1 MPAKKKTKTPVT
13 KDRSK
18 GKFLV
23 IVESPAKSKTINKI
37 LGKDYK
43 VMACMGHL
51 IDLPAGKM
59 GIDFE
64 NDFKPEYTV
73 MKNRKKY
80 LTDLKKEAKVSK
92 AVFLAAD
99 PDREGEAISWHLESQ
114 LKKLCPEIYRVR
126 FEEITEKVIK
136 EAFSHKGAVDMNK
149 VNAQQARRI
158 LDRIVGY
165 SLSPFLWGKI
175 TRGLSAGRVQS
186 VAVRLIVER
195 EEAIRAFKPQE
206 YWSLDAILKKRGD
219 AEKEDVPSTFKAKL
233 VKYKGEKIQ
242 MEGKVT
248 VDDILAML
256 EKEKFVVQD
265 ISRRQKKS
273 YPRSPY
279 TTSLMQQD
287 AFNKINFSASKT
299 MRTAQRLYEG
309 IELGEEGS
317 VGLITYMRTDSVRIS
332 KDAMVAVREYINGE
346 YGEKYCPEKPVP
358 HKSKGRAQ
366 DAHEAVR
373 PGLPLRSPKSIASFL
388 SPDELKL
395 YTLIW
400 NRFVASQMTNALYS
414 VLTVSI
420 TAAEY
425 LFRAGGAELVFDGF
439 LKAFDSTRMDDD
451 MEKIPSLE
459 KGEEV
464 DLQELLPEQHFTKAP
479 PRYSD
484 ASLVK
489 DLEEKGIGRP
499 STYAPI
505 IRTIIDRNYVK
516 RIARYFQP
524 SELGE
529 LVTKLLVENF
539 PDTIG
544 YEFTANMEDE
554 LDSIEERGANW
565 VNVLKKFYD
574 PFVKKLA
581 KAKERM
587 KSVNKE
593 EVKTDEVCSECGRP
607 MIIKW
612 GRRGRFMSCSG
623 FPACRYSKSITT
635 GVKCPEEGCEGELVE
650 RRSKRGTFYGCTK
663 YPDCRYVSKTLP
675 KDPLTASDND
685 DTVEDV

>member
-1 MPAKKKTKTPVT
+1 MPAKKKTGVSAK

-37 LGKDYK
+37 LGADYK
-43 VMACMGHL
+43 VIACMGHL
-51 IDLPAGKM
+51 VDLPAGKM

-64 NDFKPEYTV
+64 NDFKPEYAV

-80 LTDLKKEAKVSK
+80 LTDLKKEAKSAK

-99 PDREGEAISWHLESQ
+99 PDREGEAICWHIENQ
-114 LKKLCPEIYRVR
+114 LKKLSPEIYRVK
-126 FEEITEKVIK
+126 FEEITDKVIK
-136 EAFSHKGAVDMNK
+136 EAFSHKGALDMNK

-195 EEAIRAFKPQE
+195 EDAIRAFKPQE
-206 YWSLDAILKKRGD
+206 YWSLDAILRKRGVDEKDD
-219 AEKEDVPSTFKAKL
+219 APSTFKAKL
-233 VKYKGEKIQ
+233 VKHKGEKVH
-242 MEGKVT
+242 MEARLT
-248 VDDILAML
+248 VDDILAVL
-256 EKEKFVVQD
+256 KNEKFIIKD
-265 ISRRQKKS
+265 IARKQKKS

-287 AFNKINFSASKT
+287 AFNRINFSASKT
-299 MRTAQRLYEG
+299 MRIAQRLYEG
-309 IELGEEGS
+309 VELGDEGS

-332 KDAMVAVREYINGE
+332 DDALRAVREYIAGQ
-346 YGEKYCPEKPVP
+346 YGGQYCPEKPVA
-358 HKSKGRAQ
+358 HRSKGRAQ
-366 DAHEAVR
+366 DAHEAIR
-373 PGLPLRSPKSIASFL
+373 PGLPLRDPGSVASFL
-388 SPDELKL
+388 NSDELKL

-400 NRFVASQMTNALYS
+400 NRFVASQMTNAVYS
-414 VLTVSI
+414 VLTVNI
-420 TAAEY
+420 DAGEY
-425 LFRAGGAELVFDGF
+425 MMRAGGAELIFRGF
-439 LKAFDSTRMDDD
+439 LLAFNSAKQDEE
-451 MEKIPSLE
+451 MERIPSLDP
-459 KGEEV
+459 GEEV

-505 IRTIIDRNYVK
+505 IRTVIDRNYVK

-529 LVTKLLVENF
+529 LVTKLLVKNF
-539 PDTIG
+539 PDTIN
-544 YEFTANMEDE
+544 YEFTANMENE
-554 LDSIEERGANW
+554 LDGIEEGNVNW
-565 VNVLKKFYD
+565 VKVLKDFYE
-574 PFVKKLA
+574 PFSRRLE
-581 KAKERM
+581 KARERM
-587 KSVNKE
+587 KNVNKE
-593 EVKTDEVCSECGRP
+593 EVKTDEVCAECGRP

-612 GRRGRFMSCSG
+612 GRRGRFLSCSG
-623 FPACRYSKSITT
+623 FPACRNSKSITT
-635 GVKCPEEGCEGELVE
+635 GVKCPEEGCSGELVE
-650 RRSKRGTFYGCTK
+650 RRSRRGTFYGCTN
-663 YPDCRYVSKTLP
+663 YPNCRYVAKTPP
-675 KDPLTASDND
+675 KDPLTSVDNGD
-685 DTVEDV
+685 NVEDE